1 MTTPK
6 EAAERLADSCDV
18 EVDENVTADRPSQAT
33 EIVDMARTV
42 ASLWHSDEGDPF
54 ATIEV
59 NGHQENWPLRSRAFR
74 DFLDYSFY
82 RSHDKDTN

>member
-42 ASLWHSDEGDPF
+42 ASLWHSDEG
-54 ATIEV
+54 V
-59 NGHQENWPLRSRAFR
+59 SRAER
-74 DFLDYSFY
+74 KCTSGAE
-82 RSHDKDTN
+82 